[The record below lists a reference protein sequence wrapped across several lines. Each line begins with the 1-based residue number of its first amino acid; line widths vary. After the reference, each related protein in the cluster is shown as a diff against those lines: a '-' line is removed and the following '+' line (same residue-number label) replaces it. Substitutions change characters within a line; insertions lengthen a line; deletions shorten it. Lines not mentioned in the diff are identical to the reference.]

1 MFYYCAFR
9 GNYRGPAPVGSRD
22 SLKRMASVIRKVKGE
37 RKRLD
42 LPWFTQ
48 KANKA
53 PDSELALFT
62 EAAGALSVGWG
73 HRTPSPRWRRRAP
86 SWLGLR
92 SPGKKVNS
100 ESSCAPR
107 SHPERRRE
115 RERKKRKE
123 RKNDMGRPSSDE
135 AGSAALFSKR
145 AFKPWVTHFQKWKIQ
160 SHAESAQHYISL
172 TFIGTRMFFL
182 HTFPFT
188 RVFVLCTLSSG
199 PEAYWH
205 FMTFFW

>member
-73 HRTPSPRWRRRAP
+73 RRTPSPWWRCRTP
-86 SWLGLR
+86 SQLGLR
-92 SPGKKVNS
+92 SPGKKVYS
-100 ESSCAPR
+100 ESPCIPS
-107 SHPERRRE
+107 SHPERRTE
-115 RERKKRKE
+115 REKE
-123 RKNDMGRPSSDE
+123 SKGKKNDTGRPSSDE
-135 AGSAALFSKR
+135 ARSIALFSKG
-145 AFKPWVTHFQKWKIQ
+145 AFIP
-160 SHAESAQHYISL
+160 
-172 TFIGTRMFFL
+172 
-182 HTFPFT
+182 
-188 RVFVLCTLSSG
+188 
-199 PEAYWH
+199 
-205 FMTFFW
+205 